1 MQIFQDN
8 SIKNYKQSIFM
19 LLIKKYSI
27 SIRINC
33 KKIRNFKRKILIILN
48 FQKKERIKKQKK
60 TKRTRIKIKVKMI
73 LLKCNKRNLLQKR
86 MVKILK
92 RINKCKQNK
101 WENILSTKRMWIL
114 CQIICWTNKY
124 LNTILYPLVFIKV

>member
-1 MQIFQDN
+1 
-8 SIKNYKQSIFM
+8 M

-101 WENILSTKRMWIL
+101 
-114 CQIICWTNKY
+114 
-124 LNTILYPLVFIKV
+124 

>member
-1 MQIFQDN
+1 
-8 SIKNYKQSIFM
+8 M

-48 FQKKERIKKQKK
+48 FQKKERIKKQKI
-60 TKRTRIKIKVKMI
+60 TKRTRIKIKVKII
-73 LLKCNKRNLLQKR
+73 LLKFNKRNLLQKR

-92 RINKCKQNK
+92 RINKCKHNNK
-101 WENILSTKRMWIL
+101 
-114 CQIICWTNKY
+114 
-124 LNTILYPLVFIKV
+124 

>member
-1 MQIFQDN
+1 
-8 SIKNYKQSIFM
+8 M

-33 KKIRNFKRKILIILN
+33 KKIKNFKRKILIILN
-48 FQKKERIKKQKK
+48 FQKKERIKKQKI

-86 MVKILK
+86 IVKILK

-101 WENILSTKRMWIL
+101 
-114 CQIICWTNKY
+114 
-124 LNTILYPLVFIKV
+124 